1 MKKERKTSLGRRRF
15 MVITAGAGAGL
26 TLGMLLPG
34 CSREEP
40 VQSQAGPGKAGG
52 EVIAPRFEPNA
63 FVRIGSDNRVTV
75 IIKHLEMGQ
84 GTYTGLATLVAEEL
98 DAAWSQIDVE
108 GAPADAGTYN
118 NLLWGRVQGT
128 GGSTAIANSYEQ
140 MRKAG
145 ATAREM
151 LIAAAAT
158 KWNVEAG

>member
-15 MVITAGAGAGL
+15 MVITAGAGASL
-26 TLGMLLPG
+26 TLGMVLPG

-52 EVIAPRFEPNA
+52 EAIAPARFEPNA

-98 DAAWSQIDVE
+98 DAAWSQID
-108 GAPADAGTYN
+108 D
-118 NLLWGRVQGT
+118 GRQYGHR
-128 GGSTAIANSYEQ
+128 Q
-140 MRKAG
+140 F
-145 ATAREM
+145 
-151 LIAAAAT
+151 L
-158 KWNVEAG
+158 